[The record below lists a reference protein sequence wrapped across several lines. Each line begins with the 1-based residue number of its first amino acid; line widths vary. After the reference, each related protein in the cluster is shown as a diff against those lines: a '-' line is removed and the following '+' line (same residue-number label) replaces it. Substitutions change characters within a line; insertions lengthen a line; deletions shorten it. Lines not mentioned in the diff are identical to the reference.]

1 MNVPPQ
7 SASFRG
13 GMEVAGPRRAGV
25 RRVEEGDR
33 VVVYEARDA
42 MRIATVTPSRSLQ
55 NRSDP
60 PWRAKGGGRGGG
72 GGGVGG
78 GDALGGGTREGGAR
92 EGGAREGGARE
103 GGAREG
109 GAREGGARE
118 VVAREGGAR
127 SVVQGRM
134 ASGRVVQGRMAS
146 GRVARGRVVQGRV
159 AHGGLAYVRVA
170 RVGWRTWGWRTWG
183 WREGGWCRSGE
194 TWPWGKGQLA
204 GPVFGVFRHSEWVG
218 QPVGSRVRAAKGGGF
233 VHLLAPSPALWT
245 KVLPH
250 RTQILYLPDIA
261 LIIARLAVTPGA
273 TVLESGT
280 GSGSLSHSPR
290 PRRGAHRP
298 PALLR
303 LPPRPCGE
311 SPGRGAQHMAGE
323 EDEERGACH
332 MAWAGWGEHERRAE
346 FEANGIAGVAS
357 VQVRDIQGLGFPP
370 HLHASAHAAF
380 LDLPCPW
387 LALPSAAACLLPG
400 GRLCSF
406 SPCMEQVQRCS
417 QAMRA
422 HGLTDIRTVELLSR
436 SYEVREE
443 VLTVP
448 TLKRASEAPSL
459 EPPGEGENGRASE
472 GDGGHQSDNRA
483 AKRRREEGGG
493 EEDGGMEQSTVVEGR
508 QDGGATGEAGAVG
521 RGRREM
527 GRRQRRVV
535 ESMGEE
541 RRYVAARP
549 VAESKGHTGYL
560 TFAIK
565 PV

>member
-1 MNVPPQ
+1 
-7 SASFRG
+7 
-13 GMEVAGPRRAGV
+13 
-25 RRVEEGDR
+25 
-33 VVVYEARDA
+33 
-42 MRIATVTPSRSLQ
+42 
-55 NRSDP
+55 
-60 PWRAKGGGRGGG
+60 
-72 GGGVGG
+72 
-78 GDALGGGTREGGAR
+78 
-92 EGGAREGGARE
+92 
-103 GGAREG
+103 
-109 GAREGGARE
+109 
-118 VVAREGGAR
+118 
-127 SVVQGRM
+127 
-134 ASGRVVQGRMAS
+134 
-146 GRVARGRVVQGRV
+146 
-159 AHGGLAYVRVA
+159 
-170 RVGWRTWGWRTWG
+170 
-183 WREGGWCRSGE
+183 
-194 TWPWGKGQLA
+194 
-204 GPVFGVFRHSEWVG
+204 FGVFRHSEWVG
-218 QPVGSRVRAAKGGGF
+218 QPVGSRVRAVKGGGF

-273 TVLESGT
+273 VVLESGT
-280 GSGSLSHSPR
+280 GSGSLSHSLARAVAPTGR
-290 PRRGAHRP
+290 
-298 PALLR
+298 LLSFDFHHAR
-303 LPPRPCGE
+303 AE
-311 SPGRGAQHMAGE
+311 QA
-323 EDEERGACH
+323 
-332 MAWAGWGEHERRAE
+332 RAE

-357 VQVRDIQGLGFPP
+357 VQVRDIQGHGFPP
-370 HLHASAHAAF
+370 ELHSSAHAAF

-448 TLKRASEAPSL
+448 NLRPASEAPSL

-472 GDGGHQSDNRA
+472 GDGSQQSDGRP
-483 AKRRREEGGG
+483 AKRRREEEGG
-493 EEDGGMEQSTVVEGR
+493 EEEGVGDKDGGMEQSTAARAEEER
-508 QDGGATGEAGAVG
+508 QDGDATGEAGAAG

-527 GRRQRRVV
+527 GRRQRGMS

-560 TFAIK
+560 TFAVK

>member
-1 MNVPPQ
+1 
-7 SASFRG
+7 
-13 GMEVAGPRRAGV
+13 MEVAGPRRAGV

-60 PWRAKGGGRGGG
+60 PWRAGGG
-72 GGGVGG
+72 GG
-78 GDALGGGTREGGAR
+78 AWEGGAR

-103 GGAREG
+103 GGARG
-109 GAREGGARE
+109 
-118 VVAREGGAR
+118 
-127 SVVQGRM
+127 VVQGRV
-134 ASGRVVQGRMAS
+134 ARGRVVQGREARGRVARGRVARGRVVQGKVAR

-159 AHGGLAYVRVA
+159 ARGRVVQE
-170 RVGWRTWGWRTWG
+170 R
-183 WREGGWCRSGE
+183 
-194 TWPWGKGQLA
+194 
-204 GPVFGVFRHSEWVG
+204 FGVFRHSEWAG

-280 GSGSLSHSPR
+280 GSGSLSHSLARAVAPTGR
-290 PRRGAHRP
+290 
-298 PALLR
+298 LLSFDFHHAR
-303 LPPRPCGE
+303 AE
-311 SPGRGAQHMAGE
+311 QA
-323 EDEERGACH
+323 
-332 MAWAGWGEHERRAE
+332 RAE

-357 VQVRDIQGLGFPP
+357 VQVRDIQGHGFPP

-448 TLKRASEAPSL
+448 DLKPASEAPSL
-459 EPPGEGENGRASE
+459 EPPGGRASE
-472 GDGGHQSDNRA
+472 GGGGQQSDGRA
-483 AKRRREEGGG
+483 AKRRREEGAGDEKGGGG
-493 EEDGGMEQSTVVEGR
+493 EEDGGMEQSTAARAEEGR
-508 QDGGATGEAGAVG
+508 QDGGAMGEAGAVG

-527 GRRQRRVV
+527 SRRQRGMA
-535 ESMGEE
+535 ESVGEE

-560 TFAIK
+560 TFAVK

>member
-1 MNVPPQ
+1 MHPPGHLSITRSHSRPSHSSPLAPAPPPLPSTALNPFTGICRAKPRLPPSPSPPQLPKLRPAQ

-55 NRSDP
+55 NR
-60 PWRAKGGGRGGG
+60 
-72 GGGVGG
+72 
-78 GDALGGGTREGGAR
+78 
-92 EGGAREGGARE
+92 
-103 GGAREG
+103 
-109 GAREGGARE
+109 
-118 VVAREGGAR
+118 
-127 SVVQGRM
+127 
-134 ASGRVVQGRMAS
+134 
-146 GRVARGRVVQGRV
+146 
-159 AHGGLAYVRVA
+159 
-170 RVGWRTWGWRTWG
+170 
-183 WREGGWCRSGE
+183 
-194 TWPWGKGQLA
+194 
-204 GPVFGVFRHSEWVG
+204 FGVFRHSKWVG

-280 GSGSLSHSPR
+280 GSGSLSHSLARAVAPTGR
-290 PRRGAHRP
+290 
-298 PALLR
+298 LLSFDFHHAR
-303 LPPRPCGE
+303 AE
-311 SPGRGAQHMAGE
+311 KA
-323 EDEERGACH
+323 
-332 MAWAGWGEHERRAE
+332 RAE

>member
-1 MNVPPQ
+1 LPKLRPAQ

-55 NRSDP
+55 NR
-60 PWRAKGGGRGGG
+60 
-72 GGGVGG
+72 
-78 GDALGGGTREGGAR
+78 
-92 EGGAREGGARE
+92 
-103 GGAREG
+103 
-109 GAREGGARE
+109 
-118 VVAREGGAR
+118 
-127 SVVQGRM
+127 
-134 ASGRVVQGRMAS
+134 
-146 GRVARGRVVQGRV
+146 
-159 AHGGLAYVRVA
+159 
-170 RVGWRTWGWRTWG
+170 
-183 WREGGWCRSGE
+183 
-194 TWPWGKGQLA
+194 
-204 GPVFGVFRHSEWVG
+204 FGVFRHSEWVG

-280 GSGSLSHSPR
+280 GSGSLSHSLARAVAPTGR
-290 PRRGAHRP
+290 
-298 PALLR
+298 LLSFDFHHAR
-303 LPPRPCGE
+303 AE
-311 SPGRGAQHMAGE
+311 QA
-323 EDEERGACH
+323 
-332 MAWAGWGEHERRAE
+332 RAE

-422 HGLTDIRTVELLSR
+422 HGLT
-436 SYEVREE
+436 
-443 VLTVP
+443 
-448 TLKRASEAPSL
+448 
-459 EPPGEGENGRASE
+459 
-472 GDGGHQSDNRA
+472 
-483 AKRRREEGGG
+483 
-493 EEDGGMEQSTVVEGR
+493 
-508 QDGGATGEAGAVG
+508 
-521 RGRREM
+521 
-527 GRRQRRVV
+527 
-535 ESMGEE
+535 
-541 RRYVAARP
+541 
-549 VAESKGHTGYL
+549 
-560 TFAIK
+560 
-565 PV
+565 

>member
-1 MNVPPQ
+1 
-7 SASFRG
+7 
-13 GMEVAGPRRAGV
+13 MEVAGPRRAGV
-25 RRVEEGDR
+25 RRVEEGER

-42 MRIATVTPSRSLQ
+42 MRIATVTPTRSLQ
-55 NRSDP
+55 NR
-60 PWRAKGGGRGGG
+60 
-72 GGGVGG
+72 
-78 GDALGGGTREGGAR
+78 
-92 EGGAREGGARE
+92 
-103 GGAREG
+103 
-109 GAREGGARE
+109 
-118 VVAREGGAR
+118 
-127 SVVQGRM
+127 
-134 ASGRVVQGRMAS
+134 
-146 GRVARGRVVQGRV
+146 
-159 AHGGLAYVRVA
+159 
-170 RVGWRTWGWRTWG
+170 
-183 WREGGWCRSGE
+183 
-194 TWPWGKGQLA
+194 
-204 GPVFGVFRHSEWVG
+204 FGVFRHSEWVG
-218 QPVGSRVRAAKGGGF
+218 QPVGSRVRAVKGGGF

-280 GSGSLSHSPR
+280 GSGSLSHSLARAVAPTGR
-290 PRRGAHRP
+290 
-298 PALLR
+298 LLSFDFHHAR
-303 LPPRPCGE
+303 AE
-311 SPGRGAQHMAGE
+311 QA
-323 EDEERGACH
+323 
-332 MAWAGWGEHERRAE
+332 RAE

-357 VQVRDIQGLGFPP
+357 VQVRDIQGHGFPP

-380 LDLPCPW
+380 LDLPSPW

-417 QAMRA
+417 HAMRA

-448 TLKRASEAPSL
+448 NLKPASQDTSL

-508 QDGGATGEAGAVG
+508 QDGDVTGEAGAAG

-527 GRRQRRVV
+527 GRRQRGVA

-560 TFAIK
+560 TFAVK